1 MSNQSTVDKLMAM
14 KLTRMAEAYIAQND
28 DAHLCA
34 ATFDERL
41 SIIVDEEY
49 IRRVNNRHTRLLK
62 KAHLEQPHAYL
73 ANIDYTQG
81 RTLNR
86 NLIDKLSTC
95 EYIDQSLNV
104 FITGPSGAGKTCFAC
119 GLGNAACDHDFST
132 YFMRLPDF
140 ITDIELAK
148 QEGPYQ
154 YKKAFSKYVNPKL
167 LIIDEWLLV
176 SPNEEKCGFIRELIH
191 KRRRK
196 SSTIFCSQYA
206 DNEWYN
212 QLGGDDNPLA
222 EAILDRIIHDAYRI
236 DIRSMTPGKDVSMR
250 EVYGLHDD

>member
-1 MSNQSTVDKLMAM
+1 MGQSLGRIGRVEGHIGRPRLPAGEQGDD
-14 KLTRMAEAYIAQND
+14 EGHIASGL
-28 DAHLCA
+28 DADGCARVFRALHGPA

-104 FITGPSGAGKTCFAC
+104 FITGPSGAGKTFFAC

-148 QEGPYQ
+148 QE
-154 YKKAFSKYVNPKL
+154 
-167 LIIDEWLLV
+167 
-176 SPNEEKCGFIRELIH
+176 
-191 KRRRK
+191 
-196 SSTIFCSQYA
+196 
-206 DNEWYN
+206 
-212 QLGGDDNPLA
+212 
-222 EAILDRIIHDAYRI
+222 
-236 DIRSMTPGKDVSMR
+236 
-250 EVYGLHDD
+250 